1 MKKITI
7 SGVDIDIHDDRP
19 IGISLSGGADSAV
32 LFYIL
37 LKETAQPIHI
47 YTFLGEEKRAVAEPV
62 VDRVIAKCVELTGNR
77 NIVHHK
83 EYIDV
88 QTPRLIY
95 GIMGERIREKE
106 VDIIYTGMTKFP
118 PDDVV
123 NTFEEKLEDW
133 LYENRK
139 ASEERELYFGNNSFY
154 RPFMNIDKKDVS
166 KLYSSLDLLDSLYP
180 ITRSCENIYSP
191 DKHCG
196 KCFWCEERHWGFG
209 YLE

>member
-1 MKKITI
+1 MNTINI
-7 SGVDIDIHDDRP
+7 SGIDIDIYNTKP
-19 IGISLSGGADSAV
+19 VGISVSGGADSAV
-32 LFYIL
+32 LLYVL
-37 LKETAQPIHI
+37 LKNVTQPLHI
-47 YTFLGEEKRAVAEPV
+47 YTFLSEAKRAVAEPV
-62 VDRVIAKCVELTGNR
+62 VDRVINKCVELSGNN

-83 EYIDV
+83 EYIDA
-88 QTPRLIY
+88 QTPALIY
-95 GIMGERIREKE
+95 GIMGDRVKQGE

-118 PDDVV
+118 PDDVI
-123 NTFEEKLEDW
+123 NTFNEKLESW

-139 ASEERELYFGNNSFY
+139 ASEERPLYFGDNRFY
-154 RPFMNIDKKDVS
+154 RPFMNLDKKDIS

-180 ITRSCENIYSP
+180 LTRSCENIYSP